1 MSREGSIAR
10 TWRRSSEGLRAWIMG
25 YARGARANL
34 EVLLRWRPGK
44 KDIAEIVLIASALP
58 LYYLVRGQAQ
68 ERIPEAVQRG
78 LDIVRFEKSLG
89 IFWEVELQSWIL
101 PHDWLV
107 TALNAFYLYGHLPI
121 IGILAVWMYFWHR
134 PQYLLM
140 RNAFLL
146 SGAIGLV
153 IFLNFPT
160 APPRLLGVNGADLGF
175 VDTILMEY
183 HKSRPDTPSFFVNE
197 YAAMPSLHLGWN
209 LLVGISVWLA
219 TRNVLM
225 RAFAVLM
232 PVAMYVD
239 IVLTANHYIVDG
251 VAGFAVMLLGLSIA
265 LAGRWVA
272 FRALPARQAGQRRYG
287 LVSWLR
293 WLCGV
298 PDGQGL
304 RPLGAGRAA

>member
-1 MSREGSIAR
+1 
-10 TWRRSSEGLRAWIMG
+10 
-25 YARGARANL
+25 
-34 EVLLRWRPGK
+34 VLLRWRPGK
-44 KDIAEIVLIASALP
+44 KDLAEVLLMASALP
-58 LYYLVRGQAQ
+58 LYYLVRGQAH
-68 ERIPEAVQRG
+68 ERIAEAVQRG
-78 LDIVRFEKSLG
+78 LDIVQFEKSLG

-121 IGILAVWMYFWHR
+121 IGILAIWMYFWHR

-160 APPRLLGVNGADLGF
+160 APPRLLGVHGADLGF

-219 TRNVLM
+219 TRNVIM
-225 RAFAVLM
+225 RTFAVLM
-232 PVAMYVD
+232 PVAMYID

-265 LAGRWVA
+265 LAGRWFA
-272 FRALPARQAGQRRYG
+272 SRAIPAGQASHPREG
-287 LVSWLR
+287 LASWLR

-304 RPLGAGRAA
+304 QSLGAGRAA

>member
-1 MSREGSIAR
+1 MCVDSSLAR
-10 TWRRSSEGLRAWIMG
+10 TRRRPWQAFQGWIAN
-25 YARGARANL
+25 YAQGTRANL
-34 EVLLRWRPGK
+34 QVLLRWRPGK
-44 KDIAEIVLIASALP
+44 KDVAEVLLIALALP

-68 ERIPEAVQRG
+68 ERIEDAVRRG
-78 LDIVRFEKSLG
+78 LDIVQFEKSLG

-101 PHDWLV
+101 PHQWLV
-107 TALNAFYLYGHLPI
+107 TILNAFYLYGHLPI
-121 IGILAVWMYFWHR
+121 IGALAIWMYFWHR

-160 APPRLLGVNGADLGF
+160 APPRLLGVHGADLGF

-219 TRNVLM
+219 TRNILM
-225 RAFAVLM
+225 RAFAALM
-232 PVAMYVD
+232 PLAMYID

-251 VAGFAVMLLGLSIA
+251 IAGFAVMLVGLSIA
-265 LAGRWVA
+265 LAGRRIA
-272 FRALPARQAGQRRYG
+272 ARALQGRQARRPNDG
-287 LVSWLR
+287 LAGWVL

-298 PDGQGL
+298 AEGQGK
-304 RPLGAGRAA
+304 RPLGAGQPA

>member
-1 MSREGSIAR
+1 MSIDV
-10 TWRRSSEGLRAWIMG
+10 WRRPHEA
-25 YARGARANL
+25 ARALALRYVAGIRENL
-34 EVLLRWRPGK
+34 RVLLSWRPGK
-44 KDIAEIVLIASALP
+44 KDLAEIVLIGSALP

-68 ERIPEAVQRG
+68 EHIEDAVQRG
-78 LDIVRFEKSLG
+78 LDIVQFEKSLG
-89 IFWEVELQSWIL
+89 IFWEVQLQSWIL

-121 IGILAVWMYFWHR
+121 IGVLALWMYFWHR

-160 APPRLLGVNGADLGF
+160 APPRLLGVHGADLGF

-219 TRNVLM
+219 TRNPFM
-225 RAFAVLM
+225 RAFAALM

-251 VAGFAVMLLGLSIA
+251 IAGFGVMLIGLSIA
-265 LAGRWVA
+265 VAGRWA
-272 FRALPARQAGQRRYG
+272 GARIFVKGHEGGRRG
-287 LVSWLR
+287 WLGWLL
-293 WLCGV
+293 WLCAV

-304 RPLGAGRAA
+304 RRPAGQPA

>member
-1 MSREGSIAR
+1 MSIEA
-10 TWRRSSEGLRAWIMG
+10 WRRPREA
-25 YARGARANL
+25 ARALALRYATGMRDNL
-34 EVLLRWRPGK
+34 RVVLCWRPGK
-44 KDIAEIVLIASALP
+44 KDLAEIVLIASALP
-58 LYYLVRGQAQ
+58 LYYLVRGQAH
-68 ERIPEAVQRG
+68 ERIQDAVQRG
-78 LDIVRFEKSLG
+78 LDIVQFEKSLG

-101 PHDWLV
+101 PHNWLV

-121 IGILAVWMYFWHR
+121 IGALAVWMYFWHR

-140 RNAFLL
+140 RNAFLI

-160 APPRLLGVNGADLGF
+160 APPRLLGVHGADLGF

-225 RAFAVLM
+225 RGFAVLM
-232 PVAMYVD
+232 PAAMYVD

-251 VAGFAVMLLGLSIA
+251 IAGFGVMLIGLFIA
-265 LAGRWVA
+265 VSGRWGA
-272 FRALPARQAGQRRYG
+272 SRIFKKGRESGRPSW
-287 LVSWLR
+287 VSWPL

-298 PDGQGL
+298 PDGQVG
-304 RPLGAGRAA
+304 RRSAGRPA